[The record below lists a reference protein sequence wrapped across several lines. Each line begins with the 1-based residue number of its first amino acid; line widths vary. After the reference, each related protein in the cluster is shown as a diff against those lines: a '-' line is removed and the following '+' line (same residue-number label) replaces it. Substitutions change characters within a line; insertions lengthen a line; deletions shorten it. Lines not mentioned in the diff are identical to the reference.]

1 MFIRVSHNY
10 AQIGLN
16 DPLNDILKTAEV
28 VRGALGD
35 IKSICSSEDI
45 YKCGPTD
52 AAGRTLI
59 GQ

>member
-1 MFIRVSHNY
+1 MRVSHNY

-45 YKCGPTD
+45 LNVVQQTRLG
-52 AAGRTLI
+52 GRL
-59 GQ
+59 